1 MKIIIKKIMIDEK
14 EYFSFIYLF
23 IFLGGGDWE
32 GRGGVDGGFSL
43 LHCPGMFPI
52 FSFK

>member
-32 GRGGVDGGFSL
+32 GGGGG
-43 LHCPGMFPI
+43 GWWI
-52 FSFK
+52 FLTPLSRYVSNLFL